1 MANAINNIKVTV
13 GKEAIAGNAVTPTAV
28 LPISG
33 PPSIDKKATNE
44 KDPVIVGSNM
54 ASGKIMTSFDVS
66 GSIPLSYRPCTAVGL
81 ALKSLLGSEATP
93 QQIGG
98 LVAIKYT
105 GSEGSCKITASNSLG
120 TITSEIGDKGSEAV
134 DSNFGTTG
142 LIDLTDTATDTID
155 ELVSVINGYSD
166 YTAKKMFEE
175 VADYDTSNIL
185 DITSAKQGKDT
196 YVLIWFGSSTSGV
209 YKHTFTPDL
218 ENNERDT
225 LSIQKDGYQDN
236 FLYDGSV
243 IDGWSFSG
251 SLKGFVESDLEVL
264 GFSETGG
271 QTASVLELE
280 DRDPVAFS
288 NGFTSIGSE
297 DVTYISSMSLSI
309 KNNHNTE
316 GYGQGSLGRVYHSKS
331 TFEATGDVQIRLDA
345 STYPFRDYAFNSDTT
360 SFTFEYKGGLLSGG
374 VPEATYIEL
383 PYCGIIEPDFPD
395 SNGVFDLKLGYEA
408 YKPKGTTYN
417 EPLSITILTT
427 DSGAY

>member
-13 GKEAIAGNAVTPTAV
+13 GKEATPGNAVTPTAV

-33 PPSIDKKATNE
+33 PPSLTKSATNE

-54 ASGKIMTSFDVS
+54 ASGKIMTAYDVS
-66 GSIPLSYRPCTAVGL
+66 GSIPLSYRPCTAVGMT
-81 ALKSLLGSEATP
+81 LKSLLGSEATP

-98 LVAIKYT
+98 LIAIKYI
-105 GSEGSCKITASNSLG
+105 GSESSCKITASNSG
-120 TITSEIGDKGSEAV
+120 STITSEIGDKGSESGDA
-134 DSNFGTTG
+134 NFGTAG
-142 LIDLTDTATDTID
+142 VIDLTDISTDTID

-166 YTAKKMFEE
+166 YSAKKMFEE
-175 VADYDTSNIL
+175 TADYDTSNIL
-185 DITSAKQGKDT
+185 DITSSKQGKDT
-196 YVLIWFGSSTSGV
+196 YVLVWFGSSTSGV

-218 ENNERDT
+218 TNTERDT

-236 FLYDGSV
+236 FVYDGSV
-243 IDGWSFSG
+243 IDGLSISG
-251 SLKGFVESDLEVL
+251 ALKGFVESNLEVL
-264 GFSETGG
+264 GFNETGG
-271 QTASVLELE
+271 QTESSLTLE
-280 DRDPVAFS
+280 DRDPIAFS

-309 KNNHNTE
+309 KNNHSTE
-316 GYGQGSLGRVYHSKS
+316 GYGQGNLGRVYHAKS

-345 STYPFRDYAFNSDTT
+345 STLPFRNYAFNADTT

-408 YKPKGTTYN
+408 YKPKGTIYN